1 MYFKHIGTFIYI
13 IFHKDSKEKEWEKH
27 FKPLTQLLWLTQWSK
42 NQTCLPKDKNFLKH
56 AISFELLQ

>member
-42 NQTCLPKDKNFLKH
+42 NQTCLPKDKNF
-56 AISFELLQ
+56 